1 MEENKKGPHEEAKL
15 MLDMTDTQKFLLKFV
30 ASNINGV
37 KDERVELLKECEV
50 PAVVKNIINELK
62 KVEGLTYAEAYGI
75 LQVTKMI
82 LTLESQYLEVP
93 TNPTIGWKEPEKNQT
108 PKQQ

>member
-1 MEENKKGPHEEAKL
+1 MKENKKEPQGEAKI

-30 ASNINGV
+30 ASNSNGV
-37 KDERVELLKECEV
+37 KDERVELLKEYEV
-50 PAVVKNIINELK
+50 PVVVKNIINELK

-93 TNPTIGWKEPEKNQT
+93 TNPKIGWKEPEKNQT